1 MAYRINTIEYGW
13 GSNLV
18 AQSGSVR
25 YDSSTRRI
33 YVPETQSRTFIN
45 ANVQMYVTDANTGTT
60 IASITN
66 YALSCSIDGNLYG
79 QPSISRTLGM
89 SGDHVNIMYCD
100 DFVSAFNQRF
110 TGSDH
115 NVSFSFQMP
124 STNSGRWIG
133 HAFKLLL
140 TYEFDDATTTTAIK
154 TVRIPSD
161 SISSSLL
168 NTTNLQ
174 CGPQTANY
182 PSVPALDTFLP
193 ETNKNYRDIFFEYN
207 YWMQDT
213 GASNTGSIAVRFNSG
228 STFSRFV
235 LQNSLTTSRPIYD
248 IHNVS
253 GTLDTTVPNTISV
266 SASVPTP
273 VSGQTPFTLFT
284 PLLYVTYEY
293 NYTGSQTV
301 MNSLVLPLDMNTGFV
316 WGMPNYVYKTILLPE
331 PSPSLQQSAF
341 RVVQYMQE
349 QSQSLGMVGQSLTS
363 HILPAGT
370 QMHGMLYT
378 RQIRFDSLAER
389 PTTFN
394 LNTGFNKIGFARATP
409 NLGTADIINESIVTM
424 YLNYSSSKSN
434 LGIGSHNK
442 TIYFGSGSL
451 AGSTGTFKYATLG
464 FPTQS
469 IHANIKTLHFIN
481 GVIRTIYM
489 NAGTRSPTI
498 GYMLNITG
506 SAVVSS
512 SLNIRRQ
519 LFGGLN
525 PSRVVESGI
534 QIIPS
539 DLDNFYTKFPNQFA
553 SNQQDYFAPH
563 TEYVLHDAAQS
574 SFVMDTLTLNWNK
587 IGVTG
592 SLLNCNFPSSQY
604 QVYVYLSGSTEFS
617 SPLYRLVPSE
627 SSANK
632 TFQFDWY
639 ENASSLYAVVTHPE
653 YGISNFATA
662 SNSNILT
669 INFAAPVTAS
679 TTEHSYTFIG

>member
-13 GSNLV
+13 NSNSV

-25 YDSSTRRI
+25 YDSPTRRI
-33 YVPETQSRTFIN
+33 FIPETQSRTFLN
-45 ANVQMYVTDANTGTT
+45 ADVQLYLTDANTGTT
-60 IASITN
+60 ISSVSN
-66 YALSCSIDGNLYG
+66 YALSCSIDGNLNG
-79 QPSISRTLGM
+79 QPFTSRTMAL
-89 SGDHVNIMYCD
+89 SGDHVNLIYID
-100 DFVSAFNQRF
+100 NFANAFNQRF
-110 TGSDH
+110 TGSNHD
-115 NVSFSFQMP
+115 VAFSFQFP
-124 STNSGRWIG
+124 QTNSGRWIG

-140 TYEFDDATTTTAIK
+140 TYQFDDTSTTTGIK

-168 NTTNLQ
+168 AATFLQ
-174 CGPQTANY
+174 CGNQTANY
-182 PSVPALDTFLP
+182 PSIPALDTFLP
-193 ETNKNYRDIFFEYN
+193 EANKTYRDIFFEYN

-213 GASNTGSIAVRFNSG
+213 GATNTGSVAVRFNSG

-293 NYTGSQTV
+293 NYTGSQSV
-301 MNSLVLPLDMNTGFV
+301 MNSLILPLDMNTGFT

-349 QSQSLGMVGQSLTS
+349 QTQSLGIVSQPLTS

-370 QMHGMLYT
+370 QLHGMLYT
-378 RQIRFDSLAER
+378 RQIRFDGLAPKPASLSLQR
-389 PTTFN
+389 GI
-394 LNTGFNKIGFARATP
+394 NTIGFVRTS
-409 NLGTADIINESIVTM
+409 NLGTADVINESVVTM

-442 TIYFGSGSL
+442 TIYFASGSL
-451 AGSTGTFKYATLG
+451 FGTNSTFKYSTLG
-464 FPTQS
+464 YPTSS
-469 IHANIKTLHFIN
+469 IHADIKTSYFIN
-481 GVIRTIYM
+481 GIIRTM
-489 NAGTRSPTI
+489 CLNFPSTRSPTI
-498 GYMLNITG
+498 GYMVDITG
-506 SAVVSS
+506 SNGVSS
-512 SLNIRRQ
+512 SRSIRRQ
-519 LFGGLN
+519 LGGGLN
-525 PSRVVESGI
+525 PSRQPEVGAS
-534 QIIPS
+534 IIPT
-539 DLDNFYTKFPNQFA
+539 DLDDFYMRFPNQFVQ
-553 SNQQDYFAPH
+553 NRQDYFVTH
-563 TEYVLHDAAQS
+563 SEYVLHDS
-574 SFVMDTLTLNWNK
+574 SQTSVVADTITMNWNK
-587 IGVTG
+587 VGVTG
-592 SLLNCNFPSSQY
+592 SLLNCNFPATQY
-604 QVYVYLSGSTEFS
+604 QVYVYLSGSDEFTT
-617 SPLYRLVPSE
+617 PLYKLIPSE

-632 TFQFDWY
+632 TFKFDWY
-639 ENASSLYAVVTHPE
+639 EDVSNLYAVTTYPE

-662 SNSNILT
+662 SNSNIFT